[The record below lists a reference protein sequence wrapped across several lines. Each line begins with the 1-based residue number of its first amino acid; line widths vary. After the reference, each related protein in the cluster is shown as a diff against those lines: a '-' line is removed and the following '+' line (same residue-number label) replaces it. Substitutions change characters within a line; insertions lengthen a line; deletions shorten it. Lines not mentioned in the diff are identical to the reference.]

1 MADANRFQ
9 AAMAAF
15 DQANHAD
22 PKTII
27 INGASRAGEVVYAER
42 MTEMLTAFLPQA
54 SEHLQLAARS
64 QHIER
69 WILPRDSYPMD
80 RKGYLQW
87 RADLKLHHAKRATE
101 LMLAAGYELSDCE
114 RVASLLKKEK
124 MKSDDESQALED
136 VVCLVFLK
144 YYFTEFGASHSEEKI
159 IDILQKTW
167 RKMSDKGHEAALAL
181 PFSDENKAIIL
192 KALS

>member
-1 MADANRFQ
+1 MTQSDRFSAAIAVFDA
-9 AAMAAF
+9 
-15 DQANHAD
+15 ANQAD
-22 PKTII
+22 PKTIVI
-27 INGASRAGEVVYAER
+27 DGVTYAGEVIYAQR
-42 MTEMLTAFLPQA
+42 MTEMLDAFLPTA
-54 SEHLQLAARS
+54 SEHMKLAARS

-87 RADLKLHHAKRATE
+87 RADLKLHHAKKATE
-101 LMLAAGYELSDCE
+101 LMLSAGYSQEDCD
-114 RVASLLKKEK
+114 RVAALLKKEK
-124 MKSDDESQALED
+124 MKSDEESQALED

-144 YYFTEFGASHSEEKI
+144 YYFTDFGAQHTEEKV

-167 RKMSDKGHEAALAL
+167 CKMSDKGHEAALAL
-181 PFSDENKAIIL
+181 PFSEENKAVIL